1 MYNPFSLD
9 NKTILVTGAS
19 SGIGKATAIECSKL
33 GAKLII
39 TGRNEERLSETFN
52 KLEGSG
58 HQKISADLSNIE
70 CLSSFIEEL
79 PLLDGLV
86 NNAGITEKIPV
97 NFVTEEKIR
106 HLVNIN
112 TFSPILIF
120 STLLKKKKLNKGA
133 SVVFVSSIS
142 GNYISDFGNSM
153 YSLSKGAIQAFA
165 KNAALESASKNIR
178 VNCIC
183 PGMIDTSIL
192 KDSAITEEQ
201 LQEDAKKY
209 PLKRY
214 GKPEEV
220 AYGIIYLLS
229 NASSFVT
236 GTDIVIDGGFILQ

>member
-1 MYNPFSLD
+1 
-9 NKTILVTGAS
+9 
-19 SGIGKATAIECSKL
+19 
-33 GAKLII
+33 
-39 TGRNEERLSETFN
+39 
-52 KLEGSG
+52 
-58 HQKISADLSNIE
+58 
-70 CLSSFIEEL
+70 
-79 PLLDGLV
+79 
-86 NNAGITEKIPV
+86 
-97 NFVTEEKIR
+97 
-106 HLVNIN
+106 
-112 TFSPILIF
+112 
-120 STLLKKKKLNKGA
+120 
-133 SVVFVSSIS
+133 
-142 GNYISDFGNSM
+142 M